1 MKKAIVAL
9 TLFAGVLHASAAV
22 LYPSGTPAET
32 RQTIQAAIDAA
43 VPDGMVEL
51 GEGTFDIDQQL
62 TVANG
67 VTLKGQGWE
76 KTIIRQAT
84 ELPDGTASDTTRC
97 VTLDGGA
104 RLERVT
110 LTGGHLRTKWASGAG
125 AAVKDGTIS
134 WCRII
139 GNQTGD
145 ATYKKVTVNNIFG
158 AGVSFVEGK
167 GQIDHSIIASNAA
180 YMNGGGTSHG
190 GGIGVYKPSGEVLVD
205 TCLLYG
211 NSAPSGDGGAIYAQF
226 DNNHKL
232 LTVRNT
238 TIANNTTSGKGGG
251 VYVSQN
257 VGAPNYD
264 LRLVNS
270 ILADNVAGNG
280 DGNLA
285 LPTDSRLPIGYAAQ
299 SFGNVFANGTAALG
313 EDSKSIEGSGAA
325 WFADAANGN
334 FEITASSLARKAGR
348 TYPEIGVDLADVA
361 FASQPS
367 AGCYEYVGSSFVV
380 EPPTFEPAACVFF
393 PSISVTL
400 SCSTDGATIYYTLDG
415 SEPTEWS
422 AIYEDE
428 LVLTATTTVKARAF
442 KDGFEP
448 SGIFAATYRKWDPSA
463 VIFPGATPA
472 ETRANIQEALD
483 VAAAEAEPGTVTLGA
498 DLFEIDRQLS
508 VANGV
513 TLKGQGWEKTIIR
526 QTGAK
531 QRVATLDGGAKLV
544 GVTVTGGRVSDSWAG
559 TAGVQVNDGTISW
572 CRITE
577 NKATGRNSWGGGVA
591 LSKGVIDHTIIDHNQ
606 GGDYSGGGGISVR
619 EPAGE
624 TIVDTCL
631 VYGNTAPH
639 GDGGGI
645 YANFG
650 NAHKLL
656 TVRNTTIAN
665 NTVDSKGGGVYV
677 AQNPGAPNYDFKLVN
692 SILADNTAG
701 SGDENLALPTND
713 ARLPVGYAAQSFGNV
728 FANGTAALGDGSKSV
743 AGSGETWFT
752 NAADGNFEVTASSPA
767 RKAGRTY
774 PEIDVDL
781 ADSKFTDPPSA
792 GCYEYAGSSLVV
804 EPPTFEPAACVFFPS
819 ISVTLSCAT
828 EDATIRY
835 TTDGSDPTEESAIY
849 EKAFVLTATTTI
861 KACAFKDG
869 FVPSGIFAAT
879 YRMRDPSAVITPGET
894 PAETRANIQEALDA
908 AAAEAESG
916 TVTLGEGLFEID
928 GQLTL
933 TGGVTLK
940 GQGWEKTII
949 RQTIKG
955 LRVATLKDGAKLVG
969 VTVTGG
975 KISDSWTFGAGL
987 SVEGGSVSWCRIT
1000 GNAGSGH
1007 NENGGGIHI
1016 SGGMIDH
1023 CIIDS
1028 NQSGGG
1034 SGSGGGIAVYEPAGE
1049 VVVDTCLIYGN
1060 TTPNGDGGGIYAN
1073 FGNCHKLLT
1082 VRNTTIANNTTSG
1095 KGGGI
1100 CVTQNVGAPNY
1111 DLKLVNSI
1119 LADNTAG
1126 SGDANLA
1133 LPADARL
1140 PAGYAAQ
1147 SFGNVFANG
1156 TAALGDGSKSV
1167 EGSGETWFTN
1177 AADGDYRPKSVSP
1190 AVGAGMRY
1198 EGLDKDLKGIK
1209 FSRIPS
1215 AGCYEL
1221 VRGFSIFVL

>member
-238 TIANNTTSGKGGG
+238 TIANNT
-251 VYVSQN
+251 
-257 VGAPNYD
+257 
-264 LRLVNS
+264 
-270 ILADNVAGNG
+270 
-280 DGNLA
+280 
-285 LPTDSRLPIGYAAQ
+285 
-299 SFGNVFANGTAALG
+299 
-313 EDSKSIEGSGAA
+313 
-325 WFADAANGN
+325 
-334 FEITASSLARKAGR
+334 
-348 TYPEIGVDLADVA
+348 
-361 FASQPS
+361 
-367 AGCYEYVGSSFVV
+367 
-380 EPPTFEPAACVFF
+380 
-393 PSISVTL
+393 
-400 SCSTDGATIYYTLDG
+400 
-415 SEPTEWS
+415 
-422 AIYEDE
+422 
-428 LVLTATTTVKARAF
+428 
-442 KDGFEP
+442 
-448 SGIFAATYRKWDPSA
+448 
-463 VIFPGATPA
+463 
-472 ETRANIQEALD
+472 
-483 VAAAEAEPGTVTLGA
+483 
-498 DLFEIDRQLS
+498 
-508 VANGV
+508 
-513 TLKGQGWEKTIIR
+513 
-526 QTGAK
+526 
-531 QRVATLDGGAKLV
+531 
-544 GVTVTGGRVSDSWAG
+544 
-559 TAGVQVNDGTISW
+559 
-572 CRITE
+572 
-577 NKATGRNSWGGGVA
+577 
-591 LSKGVIDHTIIDHNQ
+591 
-606 GGDYSGGGGISVR
+606 
-619 EPAGE
+619 
-624 TIVDTCL
+624 
-631 VYGNTAPH
+631 
-639 GDGGGI
+639 
-645 YANFG
+645 
-650 NAHKLL
+650 
-656 TVRNTTIAN
+656 
-665 NTVDSKGGGVYV
+665 VDSKGGGVYV
-677 AQNPGAPNYDFKLVN
+677 AQKPGAPNYDFKLVN